1 MAINVFTTVNQYY
14 THCLTSIT
22 HNFSLEERTYLFGR
36 EMITV
41 AKLHFFR

>member
-22 HNFSLEERTYLFGR
+22 HNFSLEERLMHHLLVGN
-36 EMITV
+36 
-41 AKLHFFR
+41 